1 MLHSLSYLIS
11 IATSSFASINFDEA
25 SLIFV
30 FLRSNLPTDLLSY
43 SNISLRLLAE
53 LLPLQSRGG
62 ADEKITVSRISRA
75 IRFRSQMRLMLY
87 LTILCCLHA
96 AFANTDMVDRDT
108 IAKHFH
114 GDGLSRRLSWDL
126 RGLENRLRYQ
136 LGLNRAIWFLT

>member
-62 ADEKITVSRISRA
+62 ADEKIAVSRISRA
-75 IRFRSQMRLMLY
+75 IRFRS
-87 LTILCCLHA
+87 
-96 AFANTDMVDRDT
+96 
-108 IAKHFH
+108 
-114 GDGLSRRLSWDL
+114 
-126 RGLENRLRYQ
+126 
-136 LGLNRAIWFLT
+136 